1 METTLNGIMEHFQKF
16 RESASK
22 LWDQSQYL
30 RIVSL
35 VTGSLAATLTMRNIY
50 IRMYR
55 KYYKLPHGPVGVIPF
70 LGQSF
75 DILHP
80 ARLVQFA
87 TNYGALTS
95 FIMGPYNGILINDP
109 HLAKQLYSDP
119 RTVDIP
125 SNFAVDMGFAF
136 QNGKAWSE
144 RRRIIYSNLM
154 TTMKASYVENATK
167 QFLKT
172 KVFPVFDANIQ
183 NNEPTTVKPLFRPI
197 GFNIVLQ
204 ACFGKVLSSLDD
216 EYWIKYNKQATH
228 NNRHADLQS
237 IIILLLGLGPISE
250 MVQKML
256 TGDDFLNGFDK
267 LIDIIDEFTKNQ
279 SRDIERDQDDDGV
292 KLFNDYVENY
302 VNNKDGSKWTR
313 RQLLSD
319 MATMF
324 FGATDATFSTLAFT
338 LLIAAKY
345 PSMQNEIHEEIV
357 AAFGDHVDDIE
368 LKNLGFTKIP
378 KLRALIHESL
388 RIFPGSQIIGFR
400 QITKDGLTLQTKE
413 KVYGIPKGVCVCI
426 NACGIQRNPKYWIS
440 DYDPISNEYHKNI
453 NMKEPHL
460 DFWMDDEGRFSKKKN
475 SASLFAFHVGK
486 RDCVGQ
492 ALVMKELMIVL
503 AMIFLRYEVVPNDGK
518 TDFEIESKFRGI
530 ILEPVIE
537 KIRFQLRK

>member
-55 KYYKLPHGPVGVIPF
+55 KYYKMPHGPIGVIPF
-70 LGQSF
+70 LGQSW
-75 DILHP
+75 DILYP
-80 ARLVQFA
+80 QRLVQFA
-87 TNYGALTS
+87 TTYGALTS
-95 FIMGPYNGILINDP
+95 FLMGPYHGILINDP

-125 SNFAVDMGFAF
+125 SMFLLDAGGFAL
-136 QNGKAWSE
+136 QNGKPWSQ

-154 TTMKASYVENATK
+154 TTMNASYVENATK

-172 KVFPVFDANIQ
+172 KVFPVFDADIKRNA
-183 NNEPTTVKPLFRPI
+183 PTTVKPLFRPI
-197 GFNIVLQ
+197 GFNMVLQ

-216 EYWIKYNKQATH
+216 EYWVKYNNQSAH
-228 NNRHADLQS
+228 NNKNAELQMS
-237 IIILLLGLGPISE
+237 IVMLLGMGPMSAMI
-250 MVQKML
+250 QKLL
-256 TGDDFLNGFDK
+256 TGDDLMNGFGQ
-267 LIDIIDEFTKNQ
+267 LIDIIDDFTKNQ
-279 SRDIERDQDDDGV
+279 SRDIQDDGV

-460 DFWMDDEGRFSKKKN
+460 DFWMDDEGHFSKKKN
-475 SASLFAFHVGK
+475 SASFFSFHIGK
-486 RDCVGQ
+486 RNCVGQ
-492 ALVMKELMIVL
+492 ALAIKEIMIVL
-503 AMIFLRYEVVPNDGK
+503 AMIFMRYKVVPTDGK
-518 TDFEIESKFRGI
+518 TDFEIETIFSGAVM
-530 ILEPVIE
+530 EPVNHN
-537 KIRFQLRK
+537 IRFQLRE